1 MGDGGGDISRFVNH
15 DMRLLGEPV
24 LPNMML
30 SLVQLNYRGPL
41 LQHLL
46 LVRGNNNGVGSM
58 DLKISIL
65 LLLLLLTC
73 LGEHQH
79 LNCYRQQALVHA

>member
-1 MGDGGGDISRFVNH
+1 
-15 DMRLLGEPV
+15 
-24 LPNMML
+24 
-30 SLVQLNYRGPL
+30 LNYRGPL

-46 LVRGNNNGVGSM
+46 LVRGNNNGAGSM
-58 DLKISIL
+58 DLKMSIL